1 MKKLTALSYYF
12 LIATLLLVASCK
24 KFTDQTG
31 VTDLDEVPEEVIP
44 SFDSTLVATFFQKH
58 PLLDKYQDEVRS
70 LYRKHHY
77 NYVWYD
83 KNGVNEFGSLLHNK
97 IINIEDEGVLTAI
110 PYRQKLDSIYEN
122 PAQKEPNVTTELLNS
137 SMYFFYVDKVYQGL
151 DSAKTKEME
160 WFLPRDKQT
169 YGQYL
174 DSLIVN
180 PGLIKNNDKGLFAQY
195 YLLKKVLKDYRKI
208 EKKGGWDT
216 IVMDSKSL
224 NVGDSAVAITQLRN
238 RLFASGE
245 LATNSKSAVYDDE
258 LGQAVLKFKKANRN
272 SASTIILP
280 SHVKVLNISVTERI
294 KTLVVNMERCRW
306 IPKDITNAKE
316 VIAVN
321 IPAYELTYFKNGKP
335 AFKSNVVVGK
345 TLNKTVIFSAPMRY
359 IVFSPYWNV
368 PYSILKN
375 EIKPGIARDPN
386 YLAKH
391 NMEWNGNSVRQ
402 KPGSRN
408 SLGLVKF
415 LFPNSNSIYLHD
427 TPSKY
432 LFSRRD
438 RAFSHGCIR
447 VEKPKELAEVLL
459 QDEPKWTAEKIGE
472 AMHGGKEVW
481 HTLKNK
487 IPVYIGYFTAWVDTE
502 GNLQFYEDVY
512 ERDQPLANLLFEK
525 KSEKLEAENSD
536 SK

>member
-1 MKKLTALSYYF
+1 MRKLSTCIYSF
-12 LIATLLLVASCK
+12 LTIILLLSVSCK
-24 KFTDQTG
+24 KSKDRTG
-31 VTDLDEVPEEVIP
+31 VTALEKIPEDTIP
-44 SFDSTLVATFFQKH
+44 TFDSTFVSTFFQKH
-58 PLLDKYQDEVRS
+58 PLLDKYQDEVRT
-70 LYRKHHY
+70 LYRKHHF

-97 IINIEDEGVLTAI
+97 IINIEDEGVLTSI
-110 PYRQKLDSIYEN
+110 PYRQKLDSIYESVTPKKPN
-122 PAQKEPNVTTELLNS
+122 PTTELLNT

-151 DSAKTKEME
+151 DTEKTKEME
-160 WFLPRDKQT
+160 WFLPRDKQS

-174 DSLIVN
+174 DSLLIN
-180 PGLIKNNDKGLFAQY
+180 PALIKKNEKGLFAQY
-195 YLLKKVLKDYRKI
+195 YLLKGVLKDYRKI
-208 EKKGGWDT
+208 EKKGGWGS
-216 IVMDSKSL
+216 IQLEPNVKSL
-224 NVGDSAVAITQLRN
+224 NIGDSSNTIIQLRN
-238 RLFASGE
+238 RLFLTGE
-245 LATNSKSAVYDDE
+245 LKTDTKSAIYDEE
-258 LGQAVLKFKKANRN
+258 LGNAVLKFKKANRN
-272 SASTIILP
+272 ASSTIILP
-280 SHVKVLNISVTERI
+280 SHLKVLNISVTDRI

-306 IPKDITNAKE
+306 IPKDIIKAKE

-359 IVFSPYWNV
+359 IVFSPYWNI
-368 PYSILKN
+368 PYSIIKN
-375 EIKPGIARDPN
+375 EIKPGIAKNPN
-386 YLAKH
+386 YLAQH
-391 NMEWNGNSVRQ
+391 NMEWNDGKVRQ
-402 KPGSRN
+402 KPGTRN

-427 TPSKY
+427 TPSKH

-459 QDEPKWTAEKIGE
+459 HNEPKWTSEEIDK

-481 HTLKNK
+481 HTLQNK

-502 GNLQFYEDVY
+502 GTLQFYEDVY
-512 ERDQPLANLLFEK
+512 ERDQPLADLLFEK
-525 KSEKLEAENSD
+525 QSQN
-536 SK
+536 